1 MKITKSQLKQIIM
14 EELTSGD
21 NPWVRQRLG
30 QPDPQEEESEQT
42 NDDVEV
48 LVQGYGRL
56 LVSQIKTK
64 IARDLSDMS
73 QKAAAGNFRAI
84 GISRLN
90 IVSVFLKA
98 LMDFMDYE
106 EE

>member
-1 MKITKSQLKQIIM
+1 MKITKSQLKKIIK
-14 EELTSGD
+14 EELT
-21 NPWVRQRLG
+21 LK
-30 QPDPQEEESEQT
+30 QT
-42 NDDVEV
+42 SDDVEV
-48 LVQGYGRL
+48 LVQGYGRV
-56 LVSQIKTK
+56 LVSQIKNK
-64 IARDLSDMS
+64 ITTDLSDMS

-98 LMDFMDYE
+98 LMDYE